1 MGKCLTG
8 CKFNMARLDLDF
20 HSAGRFRFDTIGA
33 GLLLVGVL
41 ALAWVAGQWLSAR
54 DQVAE
59 QASALLKLE
68 QRPAPKRTVSR
79 TDTAAQVAR
88 DRVTAQL
95 NAGWQPAFDALAATR
110 SSKIALLQLD
120 AVHAK
125 RQIKLVAEARRLA
138 DAVAFIE
145 ALQQQ
150 PGILRAAL
158 TQHEIESDAEYK
170 PVRFQATLE
179 WRA

>member
-1 MGKCLTG
+1 
-8 CKFNMARLDLDF
+8 MARLDLDF
-20 HSAGRFRFDTIGA
+20 HTAGRYRFDRFSVV
-33 GLLLVGVL
+33 LLLIGSL
-41 ALAWVAGQWLSAR
+41 TLAWVVGQWLTAR
-54 DQVAE
+54 NNEAE
-59 QASALLKLE
+59 RAGAILKLA
-68 QRPAPKRTVSR
+68 QHPRPTHVVSR
-79 TDTAAQVAR
+79 ADTAAQATR
-88 DRVTAQL
+88 ERITAEL

-110 SSKIALLQLD
+110 SSQIALLSLD

-158 TQHEIESDAEYK
+158 TQHEIETDADQK

>member
-1 MGKCLTG
+1 
-8 CKFNMARLDLDF
+8 MARLDLDF
-20 HSAGRFRFDTIGA
+20 HTASRYRFDALGV
-33 GLLLVGVL
+33 GLLLIGAL
-41 ALAWVAGQWLSAR
+41 ALAWSAGQWLAAR
-54 DQVAE
+54 DRETERV
-59 QASALLKLE
+59 SAILKLE
-68 QRPAPKRTVSR
+68 QRPKPAHVVSR
-79 TDTAAQVAR
+79 ADSAAQATR
-88 DRVTAQL
+88 ERITAEL

-110 SSKIALLQLD
+110 SSKIALLSLD

-158 TQHEIESDAEYK
+158 TQHEIETEADQK
-170 PVRFQATLE
+170 PVRFQFTLE

>member
-1 MGKCLTG
+1 
-8 CKFNMARLDLDF
+8 MARLDLDF
-20 HSAGRFRFDTIGA
+20 HPAGRFRFDAFAI
-33 GLLLVGVL
+33 GLLLIGVL

-68 QRPAPKRTVSR
+68 QRPVPKRTVSR
-79 TDTAAQVAR
+79 ADTSAQVAR

-95 NAGWQPAFDALAATR
+95 NAGWQSAFDALAATH
-110 SSKIALLQLD
+110 SNKIALLQLD
-120 AVHAK
+120 AIHAK

-158 TQHEIESDAEYK
+158 TQHEIETDAEYK
-170 PVRFQATLE
+170 PVRFQAMLE